1 MVYYKIL
8 EIFNKENNMA
18 FVGEAQPGKMR
29 HTFTGIK
36 TMFANYLIHKII
48 NECIRPFRVELM
60 RRTEGGGE
68 ASQVTETLRTYMLD
82 ELQNIRTQI
91 QTYAFTAVP
100 DPEVA
105 LADRK
110 KRRDAYINRMLDKT
124 VSAEAVTREEAFTHS
139 DEILEPADAAYW
151 TITFDYTGQFDKD
164 MAQPTPERVQNDLLR
179 EVVIAMD
186 KLVVKMSR
194 SHSSDNPRTIL
205 AQEATDFITDLDLV
219 YHAVDAFDPGKV
231 PFRPTAISLNERENF
246 FNADGAFDVDVTQ
259 GAAVGEMATTT
270 RRGAQPTGTNAL
282 S

>member
-1 MVYYKIL
+1 
-8 EIFNKENNMA
+8 MA

-48 NECIRPFRVELM
+48 NENMRPFRVELM

-82 ELQNIRTQI
+82 ELQNIRTAI

-100 DPEVA
+100 DPEVL

-110 KRRDAYINRMLDKT
+110 KRRDEHVNRMLDKKIT
-124 VSAEAVTREEAFTHS
+124 AEDITREESFTHS
-139 DEILEPADAAYW
+139 DELLEPADAAYW
-151 TITFDYTGQFDKD
+151 TVTFDYTGQFDKD

-179 EVVIAMD
+179 EVIVALD
-186 KLVVKMSR
+186 KIIVKMTR

-205 AQEATDFITDLDLV
+205 AQEAADFVNDLDLV

-246 FNADGAFDVDVTQ
+246 FNADGTFDVDVTQ
-259 GAAVGEMATTT
+259 GAATGEMATTT
-270 RRGAQPTGTNAL
+270 RRGVQPTGTNAV